1 MFRCELYFVR
11 ANVGSVFALLVI
23 GRCIYIC
30 NFAQNGWLNVIHRN
44 NQEFWMVVRYYKK
57 ISLLHTLFYE
67 IFRNYLLTQDKIK
80 IMKLLLY
87 HAKV

>member
-1 MFRCELYFVR
+1 
-11 ANVGSVFALLVI
+11 
-23 GRCIYIC
+23 
-30 NFAQNGWLNVIHRN
+30 
-44 NQEFWMVVRYYKK
+44 MVVRYYKK

-87 HAKV
+87 PAKV

>member
-1 MFRCELYFVR
+1 
-11 ANVGSVFALLVI
+11 
-23 GRCIYIC
+23 
-30 NFAQNGWLNVIHRN
+30 
-44 NQEFWMVVRYYKK
+44 MVVRYYKK
-57 ISLLHTLFYE
+57 ISLFYE